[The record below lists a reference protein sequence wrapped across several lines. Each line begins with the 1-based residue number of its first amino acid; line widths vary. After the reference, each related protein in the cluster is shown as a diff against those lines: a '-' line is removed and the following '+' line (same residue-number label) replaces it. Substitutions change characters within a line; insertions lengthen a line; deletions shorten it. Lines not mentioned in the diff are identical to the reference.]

1 MDTQTQNIYFAAK
14 DNTYPFAQIYSF
26 NVTNWPSEMLLA
38 QLSDIDRTA
47 EVKLVFAKKN
57 ETKYLI
63 AIGAFSHMLDRFE
76 ITGNTLGTKNY
87 AYLPDSLK
95 DISSV
100 LYYEPH
106 IYISTYEP
114 SSLLGRIHIDSF
126 CPAWCSDNGYCLL
139 GKCTCMPGYN
149 YDPVQIC
156 TASTQPSIIYVREEI
171 GLSVGIGILC
181 FTNLLFIILWY
192 RARRNT
198 YTALSS

>member
-1 MDTQTQNIYFAAK
+1 
-14 DNTYPFAQIYSF
+14 
-26 NVTNWPSEMLLA
+26 MLLTR
-38 QLSDIDRTA
+38 LSDIDRTA

-57 ETKYLI
+57 ETKYLV
-63 AIGAFSHMLDRFE
+63 AIGAFSQKLDRFE
-76 ITGNTLGTKNY
+76 IIGNTLGTEEY
-87 AYLPDSLK
+87 AYLPESLK

-126 CPAWCSDNGYCLL
+126 CPTWCSDNGYCLL

-149 YDPVQIC
+149 YNPVQIC
-156 TASTQPSIIYVREEI
+156 TANTTSPQPSIVYEREEI

-181 FTNLLFIILWY
+181 FTNLLFVILWY
-192 RARRNT
+192 RARRYT
-198 YTALSS
+198 YTALST